1 MRDQLAIPQVDI
13 RGGFNDAVGDIV
25 RFVPRAIAFIAIL
38 VIGWIIARLLARA
51 VNGIL
56 ERVGFDRAVERGG
69 VKRALER
76 SKYDASDIVA
86 KLVFYAGVL
95 FTLQLAFGVW
105 GPNPV
110 STLINNIVGWLPRAV
125 VAVII
130 VVVASAIASAVR
142 DLLSSAVGGLSYG
155 RILAD
160 VAGWFIVALGVIAAL
175 NQIGVATT
183 VTTPVL
189 IAVLATVGGVI
200 VVGVGGGL
208 IRPMQSR
215 LERALQKAETETG
228 RGGVP
233 QPGAA
238 AERGGMERG
247 GMEHGAARQPEPA
260 GMAGGQG
267 DGRSGDGMR
276 RPHSQPAGRH

>member
-1 MRDQLAIPQVDI
+1 MRDQLAIPQVNI
-13 RGGFNDAVGDIV
+13 PDAAGYAVADVV
-25 RFVPRAIAFIAIL
+25 RFLPRALAFVAIL
-38 VIGWIIARLLARA
+38 IIGWIVARLLARA
-51 VNGIL
+51 VNAIL

-69 VKRALER
+69 VKRAMER

-110 STLINNIVGWLPRAV
+110 SDLISGIVRWLPRAV

-130 VVVASAIASAVR
+130 IVVAAAIASAVR
-142 DLLSSAVGGLSYG
+142 DLLSSALGGLSYG
-155 RILAD
+155 RLLSD

-189 IAVLATVGGVI
+189 VAVLATIAGVLI
-200 VVGVGGGL
+200 VGVGGGL
-208 IRPMQSR
+208 IRPMQNR
-215 LERALQKAETETG
+215 LERALQRAEAETSG
-228 RGGVP
+228 RGGTMDRGVMDR
-233 QPGAA
+233 GAMD
-238 AERGGMERG
+238 RGAMDR
-247 GMEHGAARQPEPA
+247 REPA
-260 GMAGGQG
+260 GMSAG
-267 DGRSGDGMR
+267 SGDGHR
-276 RPHSQPAGRH
+276 TGDGARQTHSQPAGRH

>member
-110 STLINNIVGWLPRAV
+110 SSLINNIVGWLPRAV

-142 DLLSSAVGGLSYG
+142 DLLASAVGGLSYG

-228 RGGVP
+228 RGGAP
-233 QPGAA
+233 QPG
-238 AERGGMERG
+238 AERGGMER
-247 GMEHGAARQPEPA
+247 GAARQPEPA
-260 GMAGGQG
+260 GMAAGQG